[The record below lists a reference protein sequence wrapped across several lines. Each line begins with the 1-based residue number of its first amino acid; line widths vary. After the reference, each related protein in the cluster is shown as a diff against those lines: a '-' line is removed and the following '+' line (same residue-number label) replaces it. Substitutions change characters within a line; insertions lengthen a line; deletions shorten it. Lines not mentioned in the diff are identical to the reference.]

1 MSLLDT
7 GCCERNEK
15 EVGTNS
21 KPCYLIK
28 WNDCIAGLPENTIR
42 DLNDEINRL
51 IRSKGH
57 WEHRIRELGGV
68 ILDMADQ
75 NDTDSDDDTALFI
88 GGGNTYKQAIQLT

>member
-1 MSLLDT
+1 M
-7 GCCERNEK
+7 
-15 EVGTNS
+15 
-21 KPCYLIK
+21 IK
-28 WNDCIAGLPENTIR
+28 WVDCIAGLPENTIR

-88 GGGNTYKQAIQLT
+88 GGGNTYK